1 MELVWVRGDKRYVS
15 ADGSGYRWTAS
26 FEADGATVLA
36 RIVTA
41 AFGAPGRYRLTL
53 SINGAEL
60 PPTKH
65 ERLRW
70 AQEAAAEYCE
80 ALAELES

>member
-1 MELVWVRGDKRYVS
+1 MQLVWVRGDKRYVS

-26 FEADGATVLA
+26 AEAGGATVLA

-41 AFGAPGRYRLTL
+41 PFGALGRYRLTL
-53 SINGAEL
+53 SLNGAEL
-60 PPTKH
+60 PPTEH

-80 ALAELES
+80 ALGEPES